1 MTAGRRP
8 WIDKHELA
16 RHLGLGD
23 SVSGIH
29 RKAASGEWPSH
40 KVLGQLRFSPED
52 VAAIEELLVHPAT
65 RRRRQVVPTPSKPR
79 RKSQGEAQPPR
90 TGGFADLE
98 PRPIR
103 RYKGKVRPE
112 E

>member
-1 MTAGRRP
+1 MSVERRP

-65 RRRRQVVPTPSKPR
+65 RRRRQTAPSSSKGR
-79 RKSQGEAQPPR
+79 RQPQGKAQSPQI
-90 TGGFADLE
+90 GGFADLG

-103 RYKGKVRPE
+103 SYKGKIRE
-112 E
+112 S